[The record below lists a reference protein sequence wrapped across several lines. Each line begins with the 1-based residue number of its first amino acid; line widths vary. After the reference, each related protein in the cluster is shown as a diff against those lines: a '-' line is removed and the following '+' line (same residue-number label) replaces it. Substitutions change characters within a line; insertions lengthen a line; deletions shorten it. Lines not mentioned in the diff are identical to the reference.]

1 MLQEE
6 VTRLQKELQA
16 GNDKYHI
23 ERRRAQENGEN
34 LAKLQKTVEKQ
45 RRDLDRQKV
54 GKSVK

>member
-16 GNDKYHI
+16 GNDKYHT

-54 GKSVK
+54 G